1 MKSIRTYTYWIE
13 WKAGDRWIETKND
26 YSCDSLEQAKD
37 GLRYEQSYGD
47 TYAANTVPDH
57 PELNGKPIKYRI
69 VRRTETVLP
78 VFYPSEAK

>member
-1 MKSIRTYTYWIE
+1 
-13 WKAGDRWIETKND
+13 
-26 YSCDSLEQAKD
+26 
-37 GLRYEQSYGD
+37 LRYEQSYGD